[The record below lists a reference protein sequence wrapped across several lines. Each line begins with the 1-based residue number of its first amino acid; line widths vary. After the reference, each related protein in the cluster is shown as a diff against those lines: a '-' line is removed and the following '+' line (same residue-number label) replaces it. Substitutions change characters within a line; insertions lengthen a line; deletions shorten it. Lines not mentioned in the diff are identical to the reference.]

1 MCGVAEVRESLVPE
15 EVRQGLSHLLSLL
28 LKFSPTLGLL
38 LSTPLQVISGSAPE
52 GTRVSAPTHP
62 REAAEVHCC

>member
-1 MCGVAEVRESLVPE
+1 MPE

-28 LKFSPTLGLL
+28 LKFSSTLGLL

-52 GTRVSAPTHP
+52 GARVSAPT
-62 REAAEVHCC
+62 RTGEAAEVHCC